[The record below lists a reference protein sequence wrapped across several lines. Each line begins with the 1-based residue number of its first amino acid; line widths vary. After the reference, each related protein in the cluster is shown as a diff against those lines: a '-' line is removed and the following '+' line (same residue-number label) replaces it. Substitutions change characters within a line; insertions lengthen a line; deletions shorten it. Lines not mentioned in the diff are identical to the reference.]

1 MWEKQTGGRVTDSP
15 HQDPLPCHLCSVKK
29 GAGEIN
35 RGRRVGSS
43 RWASSL
49 LARGRTEQRQA
60 GVMYYS
66 IDYYRKIYMTTCATH
81 YSTARPFIFLRERCL
96 SEGAVRES
104 CPSSLAV
111 AEVRG
116 RWTVRGNDADV
127 GGELL
132 AQVVD

>member
-1 MWEKQTGGRVTDSP
+1 
-15 HQDPLPCHLCSVKK
+15 
-29 GAGEIN
+29 
-35 RGRRVGSS
+35 
-43 RWASSL
+43 
-49 LARGRTEQRQA
+49 
-60 GVMYYS
+60 
-66 IDYYRKIYMTTCATH
+66 MTTCATH